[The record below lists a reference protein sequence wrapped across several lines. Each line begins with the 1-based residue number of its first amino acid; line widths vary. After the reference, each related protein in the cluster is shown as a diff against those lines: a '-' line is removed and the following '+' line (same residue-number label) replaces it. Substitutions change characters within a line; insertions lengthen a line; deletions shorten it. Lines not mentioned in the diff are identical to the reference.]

1 MSSIS
6 IRVEGL
12 SKQYYIGRSPKFS
25 TIREKIVDNFKA
37 PFRRAGNLMR
47 GQATGAAELHEA
59 IWALKDVCFEIK
71 PGESV
76 GIIGR
81 NGAGK
86 STLLKILSRITQPTA
101 GYADI
106 YGRVGALLEVGTG
119 FHPEL
124 TGRENVYLNGS
135 ILGMA
140 RTEIDRKFDEI
151 VDFSEVEKFIDTPI
165 KHYSSGMTVRL
176 AFAVAAHLEPEI
188 LVIDEVLSV
197 GDAAFQKKCLN
208 KMEDV
213 EQSGRTILFVSHNM
227 PAVTRLCSRA
237 IFLQQGQLL
246 MDGPSAEVVG
256 AYLNSGLGT
265 TAAREWNELKQAPG
279 DDVVRLRAV
288 RVRAEDGE
296 VKEAVDIRKPVRLE
310 MEYDLFESGF
320 KQMPYFIVLNQEGTT
335 VFTSIDTDPEW
346 RQKPRPAGHYTST
359 AWIPG
364 NYLAEGTH
372 FVSAALRSQDP
383 MIRRFHEREAIAFH
397 VVDSTEGD
405 SVRGDHGGHLGGVVR
420 PFLKWETEYHA
431 NGNGAR

>member
-1 MSSIS
+1 
-6 IRVEGL
+6 
-12 SKQYYIGRSPKFS
+12 
-25 TIREKIVDNFKA
+25 
-37 PFRRAGNLMR
+37 
-47 GQATGAAELHEA
+47 
-59 IWALKDVCFEIK
+59 
-71 PGESV
+71 
-76 GIIGR
+76 
-81 NGAGK
+81 
-86 STLLKILSRITQPTA
+86 
-101 GYADI
+101 
-106 YGRVGALLEVGTG
+106 LLEVGTG

-124 TGRENVYLNGS
+124 TGRENIYLNGS

-246 MDGPSAEVVG
+246 IDGPSAEVVG

-405 SVRGDHGGHLGGVVR
+405 SVRVDHGGHLGGVVR